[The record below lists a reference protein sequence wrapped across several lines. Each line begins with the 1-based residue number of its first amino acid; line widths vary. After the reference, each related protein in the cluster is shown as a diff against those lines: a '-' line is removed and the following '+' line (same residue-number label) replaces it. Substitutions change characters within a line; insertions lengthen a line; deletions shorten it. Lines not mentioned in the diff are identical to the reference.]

1 MASRRP
7 PIAAFTADDLATL
20 RSIFPLGRRHCGPVA
35 DVFAV
40 PDHGRGTPWLLV
52 SRQQDGS
59 YVRIDPVNG
68 TRIARQ
74 ALAELSLE

>member
-1 MASRRP
+1 M
-7 PIAAFTADDLATL
+7 AAFTAADLATL
-20 RSIFPLGRRHCGPVA
+20 RSIYPLGSRHCGPVA

-40 PDHGRGTPWLLV
+40 ADRGHGTPWLLV

-74 ALAELSLE
+74 ALAELSLD